1 MIAGAG
7 GLAALA
13 SVTRPFTGPA
23 EFVLILA
30 FTAMFT
36 VVLTPLRSPSSP
48 GPPDHRRSEAS
59 AAGDLRWG
67 ARWAWWVVPV
77 AASLGWELFCYLGTP
92 RASHPTLSSML
103 DMVDATHLGRGLAFG
118 VWLVAGWYLVSR

>member
-13 SVTRPFTGPA
+13 SETRPFTGPS
-23 EFVLILA
+23 EFVLVLA
-30 FTAMFT
+30 FAAMFAL
-36 VVLTPLRSPSSP
+36 VLTPLRSPSSP
-48 GPPDHRRSEAS
+48 GRSGHRRSEPS

-67 ARWAWWVVPV
+67 ARWGWWVVPV
-77 AASLGWELFCYLGTP
+77 AASLGWELFCYLSTP

-103 DMVDATHLGRGLAFG
+103 DTVDATHLGRGLVFG
-118 VWLVAGWYLVSR
+118 AWLVAGWYLVSR